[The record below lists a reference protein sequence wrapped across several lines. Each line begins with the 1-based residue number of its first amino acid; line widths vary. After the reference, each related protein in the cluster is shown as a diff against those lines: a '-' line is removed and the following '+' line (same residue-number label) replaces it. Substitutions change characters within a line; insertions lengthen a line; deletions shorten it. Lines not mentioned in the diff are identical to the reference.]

1 LATLKIL
8 SAGAAQAVSE
18 RIIDAFRRET
28 GNEITADFGAVG
40 AMKARLTAGEKA
52 DVIILTQAMIDELIA
67 GGLVQSGSRIDLGTV
82 GTGVAVRAG
91 ASVPNVGDA
100 ASLGAAIRAA
110 DKIVFPDPAI
120 ATAGKIVMALM
131 QKLGVLDEVTP
142 RFQFFPNGYAAM
154 KWLAASG
161 GDRALGITQVTEIVP
176 NNGVTYAGP
185 LPAEFQMKTVYSA
198 GVTVQAADTALAQG
212 FVARFAAPG
221 ARSMLIEAG
230 YELADASS
238 KQS

>member
-8 SAGAAQAVSE
+8 SAGAAQAVTE
-18 RIIDAFRRET
+18 RIIDAFTGET
-28 GNEITADFGAVG
+28 GNEVAADFGAVG
-40 AMKARLTAGEKA
+40 AMKARLTGGEKV

-67 GGLVQSGSRIDLGTV
+67 AGLVQIGSRIDLGKV
-82 GTGVAVRAG
+82 GTGIAVRAG
-91 ASVPNVGDA
+91 AAVPKVADA
-100 ASLGAAIRAA
+100 ASLRTAIRAA

-120 ATAGKIVMALM
+120 ATAGKVVMALM

-161 GDRALGITQVTEIVP
+161 GDGALGITQVTEILP
-176 NNGVTYAGP
+176 NKGVTYAGP

-198 GVTVQAADTALAQG
+198 GVTAQAADTALAQS
-212 FVARFAAPG
+212 FVARFAASG
-221 ARSMLIEAG
+221 ARSMLAGAG
-230 YELADASS
+230 YEF
-238 KQS
+238 